1 MPNSMLWEG
10 PNFKKNE
17 KKQVGCAALKVA
29 KSCQFLKQAQ
39 QLLRMLMQKSTW
51 EVQCNQPK

>member
-1 MPNSMLWEG
+1 MLWEG

-17 KKQVGCAALKVA
+17 KKPVGCAALKVA

-51 EVQCNQPK
+51 EVQCNQPN